1 MTPERRE
8 EIRREVAG
16 WPPFTDAQKATVAAA
31 MRPEMTVQ
39 KRRRKPQ
46 RPPAQAA

>member
-16 WPPFTDAQKATVAAA
+16 WPPLSDAQKAAVAAA
-31 MRPEMTVQ
+31 VRPEMAAP
-39 KRRRKPQ
+39 KKRRKP
-46 RPPAQAA
+46 RTAPPQAA